1 MSIFEQLGK
10 QQREIEELFCDIRRS
25 LSSNQRSLARVTFQL
40 AANKLIACMKAEH
53 AVVYPRFA
61 DIDGLVTE
69 VAQAR
74 REHDVIEQSI
84 NRLRIGGLAGDL
96 WDAELDHLIRAFEQ
110 HAELEELSMFP
121 IAGLALTSKQLV
133 KVGED
138 FKRYLAQSTT
148 VAGASITYEL
158 APSELAPPVIVRFAD
173 APADRPR
180 VKVAPFEMVP
190 AVESEDETIA
200 KLDTFEEDC
209 AYVFDRF
216 EAA

>member
-1 MSIFEQLGK
+1 MSIFEQLSN
-10 QQREIEELFCDIRRS
+10 QQREIEELFCDIRRALAS
-25 LSSNQRSLARVTFQL
+25 DQRSLAGVMFQL

-61 DIDGLVTE
+61 DIDGLVAE

-74 REHDVIEQSI
+74 REHDGIEQCV
-84 NRLRIGGLAGDL
+84 NRLRIGGLSGDA
-96 WDAELDHLIRAFEQ
+96 WDAELDRLVRAFEQ
-110 HAELEELSMFP
+110 HQELEELSMFP

-133 KVGED
+133 KIGED

-158 APSELAPPVIVRFAD
+158 APSEPAAPVVVRFAA

-180 VKVAPFEMVP
+180 PTVKPFELVAPVM
-190 AVESEDETIA
+190 STED